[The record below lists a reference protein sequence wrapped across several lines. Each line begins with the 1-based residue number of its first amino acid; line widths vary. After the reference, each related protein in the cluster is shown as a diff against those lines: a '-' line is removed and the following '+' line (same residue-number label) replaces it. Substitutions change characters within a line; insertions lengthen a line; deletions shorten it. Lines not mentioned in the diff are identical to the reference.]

1 MTEIKY
7 EVGEVTGEIEWVASE
22 YFGELKG
29 RKFDLGK
36 MEAVEIARL
45 EDLSEVGKLLLSAV
59 AGAIIQHLLDAGV
72 EAGELVDE
80 FFFGEMLSFLDVDE
94 GDVGALEE
102 FFHVAGVAA
111 WLVLVVAD
119 TVFKLD
125 GAEGAKR
132 AFITEDEVDGFVVN
146 EAVGGVA
153 VLGADFVAE
162 EGREANF
169 GDDVE
174 FGG

>member
-1 MTEIKY
+1 M
-7 EVGEVTGEIEWVASE
+7 ALD
-22 YFGELKG
+22 FRFAL
-29 RKFDLGK
+29 
-36 MEAVEIARL
+36 AAARGGL
-45 EDLSEVGKLLLSAV
+45 DF
-59 AGAIIQHLLDAGV
+59 AGFVDD
-72 EAGELVDE
+72 AGELVDE
-80 FFFGEMLSFLDVDE
+80 FFFGEVLSFLDVDE

-111 WLVLVVAD
+111 WLVLIVAD
-119 TVFKLD
+119 TVFELD
-125 GAEGAKR
+125 GADGAKR
-132 AFITEDEVDGFVVN
+132 ALIAEDEVDGFVVD

-174 FGG
+174 FFAEEVI